1 MPDRGVGFSALER
14 LEALV
19 SNPALFELADAVP
32 EPDPSVGGRPR
43 LYPVFMWL
51 LFDAL
56 LSVYG
61 SGRKVEAE
69 LAHPTVW
76 SRLRRHV
83 RDAQPD
89 RSDLWL
95 PRRPMRRTLYA
106 DSVNQA
112 GLALMHSALVRGA
125 SDNVTCAL
133 VKVRQEQT
141 EFEAV
146 TREDATI
153 PVFLRGRSYE

>member
-1 MPDRGVGFSALER
+1 MRETGVGFSTLER

-19 SNPALFELADAVP
+19 ANLALYELADAVP
-32 EPDPSVGGRPR
+32 KPDPSTGGRPR
-43 LYPVFMWL
+43 QYPVFMWL

-76 SRLRRHV
+76 QRLRRHV

-89 RSDLWL
+89 RPDLWL
-95 PRRPMRRTLYA
+95 ADRPMRRHHYLY
-106 DSVNQA
+106 
-112 GLALMHSALVRGA
+112 GR
-125 SDNVTCAL
+125 
-133 VKVRQEQT
+133 
-141 EFEAV
+141 
-146 TREDATI
+146 TRYLTD
-153 PVFLRGRSYE
+153 P